1 MWRRAPCLEI
11 SRCAATSP
19 SEAWPWVFR
28 NARIVSR
35 LDSTKW
41 ILRVSQHRHLNIPGE
56 TSIKESR
63 LDPGFAGLAA
73 HQLHPVGASSCNFGD
88 GLLQDSALEV
98 EAREFVHCVAGWKA
112 GGDQLLVDGPPA
124 LFAVVVRACAAGQE
138 PETIPQRRQR
148 RSIVVDHR

>member
-41 ILRVSQHRHLNIPGE
+41 ILRVSQQRHLNIPGE
-56 TSIKESR
+56 TSLEESR
-63 LDPGFAGLAA
+63 LDPGFAHLTA
-73 HQLHPVGASSCNFGD
+73 HQLHPVGASASNFAD
-88 GLLQDSALEV
+88 SLLQDSPLEGEGRQSV
-98 EAREFVHCVAGWKA
+98 HPYARSQPAGDHLFVN
-112 GGDQLLVDGPPA
+112 GPP
-124 LFAVVVRACAAGQE
+124 
-138 PETIPQRRQR
+138 
-148 RSIVVDHR
+148 